1 MTSPDHLRQL
11 LNQGRYLEA
20 RSESEK
26 LISNSD
32 DLVTKQIHAL
42 ALSKSGTPQA
52 AAEFFGPIHQQ
63 HPDDAETAGIMGGI
77 YKELFRQTQSQKFAL
92 LSRDAYLNN
101 FAITHNHYTGINAA
115 TMSAIAGKF
124 QRGRE
129 IAGEVLNG
137 LPESSTDFWELASKA
152 EAKLLNKDPRAA
164 ADLYLKAH
172 KLAGSD
178 WGKINI
184 VYNQLW
190 MLNHYMLV
198 PGEILKTFSPPN
210 VAVLVGHMIDHPN
223 RTVPRFP
230 AQYAQTVKD
239 TLTGIVKSLNV
250 RIGYT
255 SLACGSDILFAE
267 VIQESSGELNLF
279 LPFKK
284 DDFLDT
290 SVRFAG
296 EEWVRRFEK
305 VTEGNIIHDLTR
317 ESYLGND
324 DLFSFHGR
332 VLFGLA
338 ILRGRMLHA
347 EPYLITV
354 LSEWDRALKEGG
366 TRDLLKLWPFPT
378 RVQNIDPSKFL
389 SSASTQPEKPSA
401 DHTTAQPGR
410 RVAYLAAISFQGPI
424 LNEAHRLAKKMESE
438 LAQEMIALNVD
449 GETVSAGFTSSYRA
463 ISFCKNLITD
473 IERKSPQ
480 TKYKVGLHVG
490 PVVVQQ
496 LDDKKTMTGTH
507 TEILTGIFALAAP
520 GSIYAS
526 EPFAA
531 SLVLDSGSYSFIHTG
546 TVQLNEPLG
555 AQNVYRVDWAASK
568 S

>member
-1 MTSPDHLRQL
+1 MTSPDHIHQL

-26 LISNSD
+26 LISTSD

-52 AAEFFGPIHQQ
+52 AAEFFAPIHQQ

-77 YKELFRQTQSQKFAL
+77 YKELFRQTQSQKYAL

-101 FAITHNHYTGINAA
+101 FVITHNHYTGINAA

-129 IAGEVLNG
+129 IAQEVLAV
-137 LPESSTDFWELASKA
+137 LPESSSDFWELATKA
-152 EAKLLNKDPRAA
+152 EAKLLNKDPRTA
-164 ADLYLKAH
+164 ADLYFKAH

-198 PGEILKTFSPPN
+198 PGEILKAFSPPN
-210 VAVLVGHMIDHPN
+210 VAVLIGHMIDHPD

-255 SLACGSDILFAE
+255 SLACGSDTLFAE
-267 VIQESSGELNLF
+267 VIQESGGELNLF

-305 VTEGNIIHDLTR
+305 VTEENLIHYLTH

-332 VLFGLA
+332 VLLGLA

-366 TRDLLKLWPFPT
+366 TRDLMKLWPFPS

-389 SSASTQPEKPSA
+389 TTSTTQPEKPSA
-401 DHTTAQPGR
+401 AHPIAQPDR
-410 RVAYLAAISFQGPI
+410 RVLYMTAISFQGSI
-424 LNEAHRLAKKMESE
+424 FNEAHRLAKKMEGE
-438 LAQEMIALNVD
+438 LAQEMIALD
-449 GETVSAGFTSSYRA
+449 LEGETVFAGFNSSYRA
-463 ISFCKNLITD
+463 ISFCKNLITE

-480 TKYKVGLHVG
+480 TKYKVGLHVS
-490 PVVVQQ
+490 PVVVRQ
-496 LDDKKTMTGTH
+496 LEDKKTMTGTH
-507 TEILTGIFALAAP
+507 TEILKGIFALATP
-520 GSIYAS
+520 GTIYAS

-555 AQNVYRVDWAASK
+555 AQNLYRVDWVASK
-568 S
+568 I

>member
-1 MTSPDHLRQL
+1 MTSPDHIHNL
-11 LNQGRYLEA
+11 LDQGRYLEA

-26 LISNSD
+26 LISTSD
-32 DLVTKQIHAL
+32 DLVAKQIHAL

-77 YKELFRQTQSQKFAL
+77 YKELFRQTQSQKYAL

-129 IAGEVLNG
+129 IAHEVLNG
-137 LPESSTDFWELASKA
+137 LPESTADFWELATRA
-152 EAKLLNKDPRAA
+152 EAKLLTKDPRAA
-164 ADLYLKAH
+164 AELYFKAH

-190 MLNHYMLV
+190 LLNHYMLV
-198 PGEILKTFSPPN
+198 PGEILKAFSPPN
-210 VAVLVGHMIDHPN
+210 LAVLVGHMIDHPD

-284 DDFLDT
+284 DDFLAT

-296 EEWVRRFEK
+296 EEWVQRFEN
-305 VTEGNIIHDLTR
+305 VAEGNIIHDLTH

-338 ILRGRMLHA
+338 ILRGRMLHT

-366 TRDLLKLWPFPT
+366 TRDLLKLWPFPS

-389 SSASTQPEKPSA
+389 SSSSAQPEKPSA
-401 DHTTAQPGR
+401 AHTTAQPGR
-410 RVAYLAAISFQGPI
+410 RVVYMTAISFQGPF
-424 LNEAHRLAKKMESE
+424 LNEAYRLAKKMENE
-438 LAQEMIALNVD
+438 LAQEMIALD
-449 GETVSAGFTSSYRA
+449 LEGEILKAGFTSSYRA

-473 IERKSPQ
+473 IERKSQQ

-490 PVVVQQ
+490 PV
-496 LDDKKTMTGTH
+496 
-507 TEILTGIFALAAP
+507 
-520 GSIYAS
+520 
-526 EPFAA
+526 
-531 SLVLDSGSYSFIHTG
+531 LV
-546 TVQLNEPLG
+546 
-555 AQNVYRVDWAASK
+555 R
-568 S
+568 